1 MADAR
6 SLTIRDSSGA
16 PVTTGVTLAVY
27 VDTTG
32 TARTPPAITHVGAGK
47 WVFTPSDADETV
59 GTVALVDCGVGAL
72 PRRASFAIH
81 LADNSNQFWCFQFED
96 GAGALWAG
104 AAPSSLQYVDPTGA
118 ARTPP
123 SLVAVA
129 GAYLYSLTPSGADVT
144 AGIEGRLDAPAGA
157 VPTYWEFSS
166 EPVVESSGSS
176 GTLAPSV
183 GIQPES
189 LAASALRDYLLR
201 WLPAKAT
208 QLNALRGAVVKSAA
222 VGPFVISSG
231 ALVLASAREG
241 ATTSV
246 TLPTGTVTASAI
258 ATAINTAAVPG
269 VTASAD
275 GEGRLV
281 LTGDA
286 PAEGVLS
293 CVAVRSSAANTLF
306 GWPAEGCYDVV
317 PAITAPTFKGVMDGG
332 PATVPDFGRTF
343 AIVIGDRSAVEVG
356 GSRADMHNVT
366 LDVSVWVADRAS
378 GGHRTRETL
387 QACVRAVRELLDSD
401 DGRTLGRGTVG
412 DILRVQTAAKMKGT
426 PFQVFD
432 AQKVLVAT
440 GEVAS
445 LTVTVKTFHRPS
457 LTP

>member
-6 SLTIRDSSGA
+6 SLTVRDSTGA

-32 TARTPPAITHVGAGK
+32 AARTPPAITHVGAGK

-59 GTVALVDCGVGAL
+59 GTVALVDCGAGNQ

-81 LADNSNQFWCFQFED
+81 LPTNSNQFWCFHFED
-96 GAGALWAG
+96 GAAALWSG
-104 AAPSSLQYVDPTGA
+104 AAPSSLQYVDPAGG

-129 GAYLYSLTPSGADVT
+129 GAYLYALTPTSGDVT

-157 VPTYWEFSS
+157 FPLYWEFSS
-166 EPVVESSGSS
+166 EPVVTASGG

-183 GIQPES
+183 GVQPEA
-189 LAASALRDYLLR
+189 LAARSLRDYLLR
-201 WLPAKAT
+201 WLPAKVA
-208 QLNALRGAVVKSAA
+208 QLNALRGAVVKSAT
-222 VGPFVISSG
+222 VGPFTVASG
-231 ALVLASAREG
+231 NLVLASAREG

-246 TLPTGTVTASAI
+246 TLPTGSVTAAAI

-281 LTGDA
+281 LTGAA
-286 PAEGVLS
+286 PTEGVAS
-293 CVAVRSSAANTLF
+293 CVSVRTSTNNALF
-306 GWPAEGCYDVV
+306 GWPSEGCYDVV
-317 PAITAPTFKGVMDGG
+317 TALTAPTWKGVMDGG
-332 PATVPDFGRTF
+332 PQTIPDFGRTF
-343 AIVIGDRSAVEVG
+343 AVVIGDRSAVEVG
-356 GSRADMHNVT
+356 GSRADMHTVT
-366 LDVSVWVADRAS
+366 LDVSVWVADRAN
-378 GGHRTRETL
+378 GQHRTRESL
-387 QACVRAVRELLDSD
+387 QSAVRCVRELLDSD

-432 AQKVLVAT
+432 QAKVLVAS

-445 LTVTVKTFHRPS
+445 LAVTVKTFHRPS
-457 LTP
+457 LVP